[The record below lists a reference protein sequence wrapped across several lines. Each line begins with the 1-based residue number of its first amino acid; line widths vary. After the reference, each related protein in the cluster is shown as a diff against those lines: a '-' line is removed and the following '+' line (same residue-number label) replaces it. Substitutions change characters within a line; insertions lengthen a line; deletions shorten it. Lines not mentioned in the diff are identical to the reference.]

1 MPANSETDR
10 HSLANLEVISITLP
24 SIGAPIEG
32 AQVVPRERQVYGPP
46 DAALQVDVEA
56 KLAPLSIPV
65 VAESE
70 AFFNPHGGSLVL
82 ERHFGRRTMFN
93 QSYGV
98 LVRFERHVWIGHGED
113 NRRRA
118 VTWEDFSCGMTARS
132 KLAPDIRRTIGI
144 LMDRF
149 VSAVNQARGSSR

>member
-1 MPANSETDR
+1 MPATSETDR
-10 HSLANLEVISITLP
+10 HSLASLEAISVTLP
-24 SIGAPIEG
+24 PIVALIGG
-32 AQVVPRERQVYGPP
+32 ADVLSRGLQVYGAP
-46 DAALQVDVEA
+46 DASLLVDVEA
-56 KLAPLSIPV
+56 KLAQLSIPII
-65 VAESE
+65 AEPE

-82 ERHFGRRTMFN
+82 ERHFGQGTIFN

-118 VTWEDFSCGMTARS
+118 VTFVDFSCGMTARS
-132 KLAPDIRRTIGI
+132 KLGPDLRSTIGI

-149 VSAVNQARGSSR
+149 VSAV